1 MNNHVDMKDQSREDR
16 LWHVMTT
23 MREMI
28 HREYDRFTELTQ
40 QHREDGQDLEALVC
54 GRTAA
59 PLKRILNSLEKQ
71 IEKQELES
79 DFKIT
84 EVKTDSFPAGPP
96 NERIREHESVG
107 QRRSYYVC
115 VGCDSGVIV
124 DKNVIREYPIGSIA
138 FIEDHCL
145 NCRKNKP

>member
-59 PLKRILNSLEKQ
+59 PLKRIWNSLEKQ

-84 EVKTDSFPAGPP
+84 EITTDPFPSGPS
-96 NERIREHESVG
+96 NERIREYESVG
-107 QRRSYYVC
+107 PFMFDYVC
-115 VGCDSGVIV
+115 AHCGDTVIV
-124 DKNVIREYPIGSIA
+124 G
-138 FIEDHCL
+138 IEDHCL